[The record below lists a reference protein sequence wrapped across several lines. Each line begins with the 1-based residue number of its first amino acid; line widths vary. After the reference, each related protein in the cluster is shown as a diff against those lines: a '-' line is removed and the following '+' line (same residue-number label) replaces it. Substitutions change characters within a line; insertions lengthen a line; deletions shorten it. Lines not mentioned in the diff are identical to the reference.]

1 MHLRIKGIEYSWA
14 SWLCAVGVGVAL
26 GAWAM
31 GVGPDLLD
39 LASACLIDD
48 ALGLLNLTF
57 QLGLGHC
64 PSISERKKKPSVLHI
79 YPQKNERERER
90 ENYTNTN
97 DALSA
102 KRG

>member
-14 SWLCAVGVGVAL
+14 SWLCAVGFGVAL

-90 ENYTNTN
+90 ENYTN
-97 DALSA
+97 ALRA